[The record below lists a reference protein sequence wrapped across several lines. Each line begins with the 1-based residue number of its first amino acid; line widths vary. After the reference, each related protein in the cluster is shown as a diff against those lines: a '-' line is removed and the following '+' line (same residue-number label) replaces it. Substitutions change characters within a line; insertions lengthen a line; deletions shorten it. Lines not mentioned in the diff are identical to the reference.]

1 MAENTPR
8 APLRDLGAEIQQARE
23 AAGLSQRE
31 LARRANI
38 SAHSRVSE
46 MESGKRLLGPDEL
59 ERILH
64 ALQISD
70 SDRERLLGLARS
82 IEGPGELNVGTT
94 GVGRTLAQLI
104 EYERTATRITDV
116 SPLLIPGLLQTSDY
130 ARAIMGDQ
138 PDSEL
143 RVALRSGRRD
153 ILTRRN
159 PVELI
164 ALIDSE
170 ALLRPVATP
179 DVMAHQ
185 LRYVMEMSA
194 RPNITVQVVSSTTVG
209 YHPMLAGP
217 FELIEF
223 AKASPIVLL
232 DHHSSSAFLWL
243 EGEVGAFIE
252 AADYIRQ
259 KVAMTPKESLEVI
272 AGIAQGLET
281 KTS

>member
-1 MAENTPR
+1 MAENAR
-8 APLRDLGAEIQQARE
+8 SALLRDLGAEVQQARE

-31 LARRANI
+31 LARRANV

-46 MESGKRLLGPDEL
+46 LESGKRLLNLEEL
-59 ERILH
+59 ERIVE
-64 ALQISD
+64 ALKLGAA
-70 SDRERLLGLARS
+70 DRDRLLGLARS
-82 IEGPGELNVGTT
+82 AEGPGELNVGTT
-94 GVGRTLAQLI
+94 GVGRTLGQLI
-104 EYERTATRITDV
+104 DHERVATRITDV

-130 ARAIMGDQ
+130 ARAIMGDE

-159 PVELI
+159 PVQLL

-170 ALLRPVATP
+170 ALVRPIAPP

-185 LRYVMEMSA
+185 LRYVMEMA
-194 RPNITVQVVSSTTVG
+194 ERPNITVQVVSSTTTG

-223 AKASPIVLL
+223 AKARPIVLL

-252 AADYIRQ
+252 AAEYIRQ

-272 AGIAQGLET
+272 AGIAQGMET